1 MKNKTTVI
9 VLSMLLL
16 PACAE
21 VKPWQKT
28 VLSKPEM
35 QFSARGHREQMSKHV
50 YFSKE
55 ASDGGFSVSGGGCG
69 CN

>member
-1 MKNKTTVI
+1 MKTRI
-9 VLSMLLL
+9 AALCLIALL

-21 VKPWQKT
+21 VKVWQRNT
-28 VLSKPEM
+28 LARPDM
-35 QFSARGHREQMSKHV
+35 QFDTGGHRGKMERHV

-55 ASDGGFSVSGGGCG
+55 ASDGGSSVGGGGCG